1 MRKIFSYV
9 LKALLFIG
17 IVYAEPES
25 KVEALEGKKRESSL
39 DKKIRQELKNKELKN
54 KELKNKELK
63 NKELKNKE
71 LKNKELKNKEL
82 KNKELKNKEL
92 KNKELKNKEE
102 KKNTEEK
109 KEIKAKRKPR
119 AEVHHGDAK
128 NPTQKITPSKI
139 KEGTKGVQNQG
150 TQNQGV
156 QNNAPKLEEKETT
169 PQTLEK
175 KGSSPSSQF
184 NSIFGNPNDATN
196 NTLEDKV
203 VGGISLLVNGSPIT
217 LYQIQEEQK
226 KSKVSKAQARDRLIA
241 ERIKNQEIERLK
253 IHVGDDKLDQEMA
266 MMAQQQGMDLDRFKQ
281 MLMAEGHYKL
291 YRDQLKE
298 HLEMQELLRNILLTN
313 VDTSSETKMREYY
326 NKHKDQFS
334 IPTEIETVRYTSTNQ
349 EDLERA
355 MADPNLEV
363 PGVSKANEKIE
374 MKTLNP
380 QIAQV
385 FISHEQGSFTPIM
398 NGGGGQFITFYIKE
412 KKGKN
417 EVSFSQ
423 AKQFIAQ
430 KLVEESKDKILE
442 EHFEKL
448 RVKSRIVMIRE

>member
-25 KVEALEGKKRESSL
+25 KVEALEGRKQESSL
-39 DKKIRQELKNKELKN
+39 DKKIRQEIKNKDLKNK
-54 KELKNKELK
+54 
-63 NKELKNKE
+63 
-71 LKNKELKNKEL
+71 
-82 KNKELKNKEL
+82 
-92 KNKELKNKEE
+92 KEE

-109 KEIKAKRKPR
+109 KETKAKKKPR

-139 KEGTKGVQNQG
+139 KEGAKGVQNQG

-169 PQTLEK
+169 SQTLEK
-175 KGSSPSSQF
+175 NKGTSPSSQF
-184 NSIFGNPNDATN
+184 NSIFGNPNNAAN

-217 LYQIQEEQK
+217 LYQIQEEQE

-253 IHVGDDKLDQEMA
+253 IHVDDDKLDQEMA
-266 MMAQQQGMDLDRFKQ
+266 MMAQQQGMDLDHFKQ

-326 NKHKDQFS
+326 NKHKEQFS

-355 MADPNLEV
+355 MADPNLEI

-385 FISHEQGSFTPIM
+385 FISHEKGSFTPVM

>member
-25 KVEALEGKKRESSL
+25 KVEALEGRKQESSL
-39 DKKIRQELKNKELKN
+39 DKKIRQELKNKDLKN
-54 KELKNKELK
+54 K
-63 NKELKNKE
+63 
-71 LKNKELKNKEL
+71 
-82 KNKELKNKEL
+82 
-92 KNKELKNKEE
+92 KEE

-109 KEIKAKRKPR
+109 KETKAKRKPR

-128 NPTQKITPSKI
+128 NPTQKITPPKI
-139 KEGTKGVQNQG
+139 KEGAKGVQNQG

-156 QNNAPKLEEKETT
+156 QSNAPKLEEKETT
-169 PQTLEK
+169 SQTLEK
-175 KGSSPSSQF
+175 NKGTSPSSQF
-184 NSIFGNPNDATN
+184 NSIFGNPNNAAN

-253 IHVGDDKLDQEMA
+253 IHVDDDKLDQEMA
-266 MMAQQQGMDLDRFKQ
+266 MMAQQQGMDLDHFKQ

-326 NKHKDQFS
+326 NKHKEQFS

-355 MADPNLEV
+355 MADPNLEI

-385 FISHEQGSFTPIM
+385 FISHEQGSFTPVM

>member
-25 KVEALEGKKRESSL
+25 KVEALEGRKQESSL
-39 DKKIRQELKNKELKN
+39 DKKIRQELKNKDLKN
-54 KELKNKELK
+54 K
-63 NKELKNKE
+63 
-71 LKNKELKNKEL
+71 
-82 KNKELKNKEL
+82 
-92 KNKELKNKEE
+92 KEE
-102 KKNTEEK
+102 KKNPEEK
-109 KEIKAKRKPR
+109 KETKAKRKPR

-128 NPTQKITPSKI
+128 NPTQKITPPKI

-169 PQTLEK
+169 SQTLEK
-175 KGSSPSSQF
+175 NKGTSPSSQF
-184 NSIFGNPNDATN
+184 NSIFGNPNNATN

-253 IHVGDDKLDQEMA
+253 IHVDDDKLDQEMA
-266 MMAQQQGMDLDRFKQ
+266 MMAQQQGMDLDHFKQ

-326 NKHKDQFS
+326 NKHKEQFS

-355 MADPNLEV
+355 MADPNLEI

-385 FISHEQGSFTPIM
+385 FISHEQGSFTPVM

>member
-1 MRKIFSYV
+1 MRKIFSYISKV
-9 LKALLFIG
+9 LLFIG
-17 IVYAEPES
+17 VVYAEPDS
-25 KVEALEGKKRESSL
+25 KVEALEGRKQESSL
-39 DKKIRQELKNKELKN
+39 DKKIRQELKNKDLKN
-54 KELKNKELK
+54 KDLKNK
-63 NKELKNKE
+63 
-71 LKNKELKNKEL
+71 
-82 KNKELKNKEL
+82 
-92 KNKELKNKEE
+92 KEE
-102 KKNTEEK
+102 KKNPEEK
-109 KEIKAKRKPR
+109 KETKAKRKPR

-128 NPTQKITPSKI
+128 NPTQKITPPKI
-139 KEGTKGVQNQG
+139 KGSAKGVQNQG
-150 TQNQGV
+150 MQNQGV
-156 QNNAPKLEEKETT
+156 QNNAPKPEKKDTT
-169 PQTLEK
+169 PQATEK
-175 KGSSPSSQF
+175 NKETSPSSQF
-184 NSIFGNPNDATN
+184 NSIFGNPNNATN

-217 LYQIQEEQK
+217 LYQIQEEQE

-253 IHVGDDKLDQEMA
+253 IHVDDDKLDQEMA
-266 MMAQQQGMDLDRFKQ
+266 MMAQQQGMDLDHFKQ

-326 NKHKDQFS
+326 NKHKEQFS

-355 MADPNLEV
+355 MSNPNLEV

-374 MKTLNP
+374 MKTLNS

-385 FISHEQGSFTPIM
+385 FISHEQGSFTPVM

>member
-9 LKALLFIG
+9 LKALLFFG
-17 IVYAEPES
+17 IAHAEPES
-25 KVEALEGKKRESSL
+25 KVEALEGKKQESSL

-54 KELKNKELK
+54 KELKNKE
-63 NKELKNKE
+63 
-71 LKNKELKNKEL
+71 
-82 KNKELKNKEL
+82 
-92 KNKELKNKEE
+92 
-102 KKNTEEK
+102 EK

-119 AEVHHGDAK
+119 AEVHHGDSK
-128 NPTQKITPSKI
+128 NPAQKITPPKI
-139 KEGTKGVQNQG
+139 KESSKGVQNQDM
-150 TQNQGV
+150 
-156 QNNAPKLEEKETT
+156 QNNAPKPEEKDTT
-169 PQTLEK
+169 SQTLEK
-175 KGSSPSSQF
+175 NKGTSPSSQF
-184 NSIFGNPNDATN
+184 NSIFGNPNDAAGS
-196 NTLEDKV
+196 TLEDKV

-217 LYQIQEEQK
+217 LYQIQEEQE

-253 IHVGDDKLDQEMA
+253 IHVDDDKLDQEMA
-266 MMAQQQGMDLDRFKQ
+266 MMAQQQGMDLDHFKQ

-326 NKHKDQFS
+326 NKHKEQFS

-355 MADPNLEV
+355 MSNPNLEV

>member
-9 LKALLFIG
+9 LRALLFIG

-25 KVEALEGKKRESSL
+25 KVEALEGRRQESSL
-39 DKKIRQELKNKELKN
+39 DKKIRQELKNKDLKN
-54 KELKNKELK
+54 K
-63 NKELKNKE
+63 
-71 LKNKELKNKEL
+71 
-82 KNKELKNKEL
+82 
-92 KNKELKNKEE
+92 KEE
-102 KKNTEEK
+102 KKNPEEK
-109 KEIKAKRKPR
+109 KETKPKRKPR

-128 NPTQKITPSKI
+128 NPTQKITPPKI
-139 KEGTKGVQNQG
+139 KESAKGVQNQG

-156 QNNAPKLEEKETT
+156 QNNVPKLEEKETT
-169 PQTLEK
+169 SQTLEK
-175 KGSSPSSQF
+175 NKGASPSSQF
-184 NSIFGNPNDATN
+184 NSIFGNPNNATN

-253 IHVGDDKLDQEMA
+253 IHVDDDKLDQEMA
-266 MMAQQQGMDLDRFKQ
+266 MMAQQQGMDLDHFKQ

-326 NKHKDQFS
+326 NKHKEQFS

-355 MADPNLEV
+355 MADPNLEI

-385 FISHEQGSFTPIM
+385 FISHEEGSFTPVM

>member
-25 KVEALEGKKRESSL
+25 KVEALEGRKQESSL
-39 DKKIRQELKNKELKN
+39 DKKIRQELKNKDLKN
-54 KELKNKELK
+54 K
-63 NKELKNKE
+63 
-71 LKNKELKNKEL
+71 
-82 KNKELKNKEL
+82 
-92 KNKELKNKEE
+92 KEE
-102 KKNTEEK
+102 KKNTVEK
-109 KEIKAKRKPR
+109 KETKAKRKPR

-139 KEGTKGVQNQG
+139 KEGAKGVQNQG
-150 TQNQGV
+150 TQNQGA

-169 PQTLEK
+169 SQTLEK
-175 KGSSPSSQF
+175 NKGTSPGSQF
-184 NSIFGNPNDATN
+184 NSIFGNPNNAAN

-253 IHVGDDKLDQEMA
+253 IHVDDDKLDQEMA
-266 MMAQQQGMDLDRFKQ
+266 MMAQQQGMDLDHFKQ

-326 NKHKDQFS
+326 NKHKEQFS

-355 MADPNLEV
+355 MADPNLEI

-385 FISHEQGSFTPIM
+385 FISHEQGSFTPVM

>member
-25 KVEALEGKKRESSL
+25 KVEALEGRKQESSL
-39 DKKIRQELKNKELKN
+39 DKKIRQELKNKDLKN
-54 KELKNKELK
+54 K
-63 NKELKNKE
+63 
-71 LKNKELKNKEL
+71 
-82 KNKELKNKEL
+82 
-92 KNKELKNKEE
+92 KEE
-102 KKNTEEK
+102 KKNPEEK
-109 KEIKAKRKPR
+109 KETKAKRKPR

-139 KEGTKGVQNQG
+139 KEGAKGVQNQG

-169 PQTLEK
+169 SQILEK
-175 KGSSPSSQF
+175 NKGTSPSSQF

-253 IHVGDDKLDQEMA
+253 IHVDDDKLDQEMA
-266 MMAQQQGMDLDRFKQ
+266 MMAQQQGMDLDHFKQ

-326 NKHKDQFS
+326 NKHKEQFS
-334 IPTEIETVRYTSTNQ
+334 IPTEIETVRYTSTSQ

-355 MADPNLEV
+355 MADPNLEI

-385 FISHEQGSFTPIM
+385 FISHEQGSFTPVM

>member
-39 DKKIRQELKNKELKN
+39 DKKIRQELKNKDLKN
-54 KELKNKELK
+54 K
-63 NKELKNKE
+63 
-71 LKNKELKNKEL
+71 
-82 KNKELKNKEL
+82 
-92 KNKELKNKEE
+92 KEE

-109 KEIKAKRKPR
+109 KETKAKRKPR

-128 NPTQKITPSKI
+128 NPTQKITPPKI
-139 KEGTKGVQNQG
+139 KEGAKGVQNQG

-169 PQTLEK
+169 SQTLEK
-175 KGSSPSSQF
+175 NKGTSPSSQF
-184 NSIFGNPNDATN
+184 NSIFGNPNNATN

-253 IHVGDDKLDQEMA
+253 IHVDDDKLDQEMA
-266 MMAQQQGMDLDRFKQ
+266 MMAQQQGMDLDHFKQ

-326 NKHKDQFS
+326 NKHKEQFS

-355 MADPNLEV
+355 MADPNLEI

-385 FISHEQGSFTPIM
+385 FISHEQGSFTPVM

>member
-25 KVEALEGKKRESSL
+25 KVEALEGKKREYSL
-39 DKKIRQELKNKELKN
+39 DKKIRQ
-54 KELKNKELK
+54 
-63 NKELKNKE
+63 
-71 LKNKELKNKEL
+71 
-82 KNKELKNKEL
+82 EL

-119 AEVHHGDAK
+119 AEVHHGDSK
-128 NPTQKITPSKI
+128 NPTQKITPPKI
-139 KEGTKGVQNQG
+139 KGSAKGMQNQG

-169 PQTLEK
+169 SQTLEK
-175 KGSSPSSQF
+175 KGASPSSQF
-184 NSIFGNPNDATN
+184 NSIFGNPNNAAN

-253 IHVGDDKLDQEMA
+253 IHVDDDKLDQEMA
-266 MMAQQQGMDLDRFKQ
+266 MMAQQQGMDLDHFKQ

-326 NKHKDQFS
+326 NKHKEQFS
-334 IPTEIETVRYTSTNQ
+334 IPTEIETVRYTSTSQ

-355 MADPNLEV
+355 MADPNLEI

-385 FISHEQGSFTPIM
+385 FISHEQGSFTPVM

>member
-1 MRKIFSYV
+1 MRKIFSYISKV
-9 LKALLFIG
+9 LLFIG
-17 IVYAEPES
+17 VVYAEPDS
-25 KVEALEGKKRESSL
+25 KVEALEGRKQESSL
-39 DKKIRQELKNKELKN
+39 DKKIRQELKSKELKN
-54 KELKNKELK
+54 KD
-63 NKELKNKE
+63 
-71 LKNKELKNKEL
+71 
-82 KNKELKNKEL
+82 
-92 KNKELKNKEE
+92 LKNKEE

-109 KEIKAKRKPR
+109 KTTKTRAKPR
-119 AEVHHGDAK
+119 AEVHHGDSK

-139 KEGTKGVQNQG
+139 KEGAKGVQNQG

-169 PQTLEK
+169 SQTLEK
-175 KGSSPSSQF
+175 NKETSPSSQF
-184 NSIFGNPNDATN
+184 NSIFGNPNNATN

-253 IHVGDDKLDQEMA
+253 IHVDDDKLDQEMA
-266 MMAQQQGMDLDRFKQ
+266 MMAQQQGMDLDHFKQ

-326 NKHKDQFS
+326 NKHKEQFS
-334 IPTEIETVRYTSTNQ
+334 IPTEIETVRYTSTSQ

-355 MADPNLEV
+355 MADPNLEI

-385 FISHEQGSFTPIM
+385 FISHEEGSFTPVM

>member
-25 KVEALEGKKRESSL
+25 KVEALEGRKQESSL
-39 DKKIRQELKNKELKN
+39 DKKIRQELKNKD
-54 KELKNKELK
+54 
-63 NKELKNKE
+63 
-71 LKNKELKNKEL
+71 
-82 KNKELKNKEL
+82 
-92 KNKELKNKEE
+92 LKNKEE
-102 KKNTEEK
+102 KKNPAEK

-128 NPTQKITPSKI
+128 NPTQKITPPKI
-139 KEGTKGVQNQG
+139 KEGAKGVQNQG

-169 PQTLEK
+169 SQTLEK

-184 NSIFGNPNDATN
+184 NSIFGNPNNAAN

-253 IHVGDDKLDQEMA
+253 IHVDDDKLDQEMA
-266 MMAQQQGMDLDRFKQ
+266 MMAQQQGMDLDHFKQ

-326 NKHKDQFS
+326 NKHKEQFS

-385 FISHEQGSFTPIM
+385 FISHEQGSFTPVM

>member
-9 LKALLFIG
+9 LKALLFFG
-17 IVYAEPES
+17 IAHAEPES
-25 KVEALEGKKRESSL
+25 KVEALEGRKQESSL
-39 DKKIRQELKNKELKN
+39 DKKIRQELKNKDLKN
-54 KELKNKELK
+54 K
-63 NKELKNKE
+63 
-71 LKNKELKNKEL
+71 
-82 KNKELKNKEL
+82 
-92 KNKELKNKEE
+92 KEE
-102 KKNTEEK
+102 KKNTAEK
-109 KEIKAKRKPR
+109 KETKAKRKPR

-139 KEGTKGVQNQG
+139 KEGAKGVQNQG

-169 PQTLEK
+169 SQTLEK
-175 KGSSPSSQF
+175 NKGASPSSQF
-184 NSIFGNPNDATN
+184 NSIFGNPNNAAN

-253 IHVGDDKLDQEMA
+253 IHVDDDKLDQEMA
-266 MMAQQQGMDLDRFKQ
+266 MMAQQQGMDLDHFKQ

-326 NKHKDQFS
+326 NKHKEQFS

-355 MADPNLEV
+355 MADPNLEI

-385 FISHEQGSFTPIM
+385 FISHEQGSFTPVM

>member
-9 LKALLFIG
+9 LKALLFFG
-17 IVYAEPES
+17 IAHAEPES
-25 KVEALEGKKRESSL
+25 KVEALEGKKQEPSL

-63 NKELKNKE
+63 NKE
-71 LKNKELKNKEL
+71 
-82 KNKELKNKEL
+82 
-92 KNKELKNKEE
+92 E
-102 KKNTEEK
+102 KKT
-109 KEIKAKRKPR
+109 IKPRAKPR
-119 AEVHHGDAK
+119 AEVHHGDSK
-128 NPTQKITPSKI
+128 NPAQKITPPKI
-139 KEGTKGVQNQG
+139 KESPKGMQNQDM
-150 TQNQGV
+150 
-156 QNNAPKLEEKETT
+156 QNNAPKPEEKDTT
-169 PQTLEK
+169 PQILEK
-175 KGSSPSSQF
+175 NKGTSPSSQF
-184 NSIFGNPNDATN
+184 NSIFGNPNDAAN
-196 NTLEDKV
+196 STLEDKV

-217 LYQIQEEQK
+217 LYQIQEEQE

-253 IHVGDDKLDQEMA
+253 IHVDDDKLDQEMA
-266 MMAQQQGMDLDRFKQ
+266 MMAQQQGMDLDHFKQ

-326 NKHKDQFS
+326 NKHKEQFS

-355 MADPNLEV
+355 MSNPNLEV

-385 FISHEQGSFTPIM
+385 FISHEQGSFTPVM

>member
-25 KVEALEGKKRESSL
+25 KVEALEGRKQESSL

-54 KELKNKELK
+54 KDLKNK
-63 NKELKNKE
+63 
-71 LKNKELKNKEL
+71 
-82 KNKELKNKEL
+82 
-92 KNKELKNKEE
+92 KEE
-102 KKNTEEK
+102 KKNPEEK
-109 KEIKAKRKPR
+109 KETKAKRKPR
-119 AEVHHGDAK
+119 AEVHHGDSK
-128 NPTQKITPSKI
+128 NPTQKITPPKI
-139 KEGTKGVQNQG
+139 KKGAKGVQNQG
-150 TQNQGV
+150 AQNQGV

-169 PQTLEK
+169 SQTLEK
-175 KGSSPSSQF
+175 NKGTSPSSQF
-184 NSIFGNPNDATN
+184 NSIFGNPNGAAN

-217 LYQIQEEQK
+217 LYQIQEEQE

-253 IHVGDDKLDQEMA
+253 IHVDDDKLDQEMA
-266 MMAQQQGMDLDRFKQ
+266 MMAQQQGMDLDHFKQ

-326 NKHKDQFS
+326 NKHKEQFS

-355 MADPNLEV
+355 MADPNLEI

-385 FISHEQGSFTPIM
+385 FISHEQGSFTPVM

>member
-9 LKALLFIG
+9 LRALLFIG

-39 DKKIRQELKNKELKN
+39 DKKIRQELKNKELKD
-54 KELKNKELK
+54 
-63 NKELKNKE
+63 
-71 LKNKELKNKEL
+71 
-82 KNKELKNKEL
+82 
-92 KNKELKNKEE
+92 KEE
-102 KKNTEEK
+102 KKT
-109 KEIKAKRKPR
+109 IKTRAKPR
-119 AEVHHGDAK
+119 AEVHHGDSK
-128 NPTQKITPSKI
+128 NPAQKITSPKI
-139 KEGTKGVQNQG
+139 KESAKGMQNQSM
-150 TQNQGV
+150 

-169 PQTLEK
+169 PQATEK
-175 KGSSPSSQF
+175 NKETSPRSQF

-196 NTLEDKV
+196 NTPEDKV

-217 LYQIQEEQK
+217 LYQIQEEQE

-253 IHVGDDKLDQEMA
+253 IHVDDDKLDQEMA
-266 MMAQQQGMDLDRFKQ
+266 MMAQQQGMDLDHFKQ

-326 NKHKDQFS
+326 NKHKEQFS

-355 MADPNLEV
+355 MSNPNLEV

-385 FISHEQGSFTPIM
+385 FISHEQGSFTPVM

>member
-25 KVEALEGKKRESSL
+25 KVEALEGRKQESSL
-39 DKKIRQELKNKELKN
+39 DKKIRQELKNKDLKN
-54 KELKNKELK
+54 K
-63 NKELKNKE
+63 
-71 LKNKELKNKEL
+71 
-82 KNKELKNKEL
+82 
-92 KNKELKNKEE
+92 KEE
-102 KKNTEEK
+102 KKNPEEK
-109 KEIKAKRKPR
+109 KETKAKRKPR

-139 KEGTKGVQNQG
+139 KEGAKGVQNQG
-150 TQNQGV
+150 TQNQSM

-169 PQTLEK
+169 SQTLEK
-175 KGSSPSSQF
+175 NKGTIPSSQF
-184 NSIFGNPNDATN
+184 NSIFGNPNNAAN

-253 IHVGDDKLDQEMA
+253 IHVDDDKLDQEMA
-266 MMAQQQGMDLDRFKQ
+266 MMAQQQGMDLDHFKQ

-326 NKHKDQFS
+326 NKHKEQFS
-334 IPTEIETVRYTSTNQ
+334 IPTEIETVRYTSTSQ

-355 MADPNLEV
+355 MADPNLEI

-385 FISHEQGSFTPIM
+385 FISHEQGSFTPVM

>member
-9 LKALLFIG
+9 LKALLFFG
-17 IVYAEPES
+17 IAHAEPES
-25 KVEALEGKKRESSL
+25 KVEALEGKKQESSL

-54 KELKNKELK
+54 KELKNKE
-63 NKELKNKE
+63 
-71 LKNKELKNKEL
+71 
-82 KNKELKNKEL
+82 
-92 KNKELKNKEE
+92 E
-102 KKNTEEK
+102 KKNAEEK

-119 AEVHHGDAK
+119 AEVHHGDSK
-128 NPTQKITPSKI
+128 NSAQKITSPKITPPKI
-139 KEGTKGVQNQG
+139 KGSKKALQNQSD
-150 TQNQGV
+150 
-156 QNNAPKLEEKETT
+156 QNNAIKPKEKTT
-169 PQTLEK
+169 QTTEK
-175 KGSSPSSQF
+175 KEVSPSSQF
-184 NSIFGNPNDATN
+184 NSIFGNPNDATS

-217 LYQIQEEQK
+217 LYQIQEEQE

-253 IHVGDDKLDQEMA
+253 IHVDDDKLDQEMA
-266 MMAQQQGMDLDRFKQ
+266 MMAQQQGMDLDHFKQ

-326 NKHKDQFS
+326 NKHKEQFS

-355 MADPNLEV
+355 MSNPNLEV

>member
-1 MRKIFSYV
+1 MKKIFSYV

-39 DKKIRQELKNKELKN
+39 DKKIRQEIKNKDLKNKDLKN
-54 KELKNKELK
+54 K
-63 NKELKNKE
+63 
-71 LKNKELKNKEL
+71 
-82 KNKELKNKEL
+82 
-92 KNKELKNKEE
+92 KEE

-109 KEIKAKRKPR
+109 KETKAKRKPR

-139 KEGTKGVQNQG
+139 KEGAKGVQNQG

-169 PQTLEK
+169 SQTLEK
-175 KGSSPSSQF
+175 NKGASPSSQF
-184 NSIFGNPNDATN
+184 NSIFGNPNNATS

-253 IHVGDDKLDQEMA
+253 IHVDDDKLDQEMA
-266 MMAQQQGMDLDRFKQ
+266 MMAQQQGMDLDHFKQ

-326 NKHKDQFS
+326 NKHKEQFS
-334 IPTEIETVRYTSTNQ
+334 IPTEIETVRYTSTSQ

-355 MADPNLEV
+355 MADPNLEI

-385 FISHEQGSFTPIM
+385 FISHEQGSFTPVM

>member
-25 KVEALEGKKRESSL
+25 KVEALEGRKQESSL
-39 DKKIRQELKNKELKN
+39 DKKIRQELKNKDLKN
-54 KELKNKELK
+54 KDLKNKDLK
-63 NKELKNKE
+63 NKDLKNK
-71 LKNKELKNKEL
+71 
-82 KNKELKNKEL
+82 
-92 KNKELKNKEE
+92 KEE
-102 KKNTEEK
+102 KKNPEEK

-139 KEGTKGVQNQG
+139 KEGAKGVQNQG
-150 TQNQGV
+150 TQNQSM

-169 PQTLEK
+169 SQTLEK
-175 KGSSPSSQF
+175 NKETSPSSQF
-184 NSIFGNPNDATN
+184 NSIFGNPNNATN

-253 IHVGDDKLDQEMA
+253 IHVDDDKLDQEMA
-266 MMAQQQGMDLDRFKQ
+266 MMAQQQGMDLDHFKQ

-326 NKHKDQFS
+326 NKHKEQFS

-355 MADPNLEV
+355 MADPNLEI

-385 FISHEQGSFTPIM
+385 FISHEQGSFTPVM

>member
-1 MRKIFSYV
+1 MRKIFSYISKV
-9 LKALLFIG
+9 LLFIG
-17 IVYAEPES
+17 VVYAEPDS
-25 KVEALEGKKRESSL
+25 KVEALEGRKQESSL

-54 KELKNKELK
+54 KD
-63 NKELKNKE
+63 
-71 LKNKELKNKEL
+71 
-82 KNKELKNKEL
+82 
-92 KNKELKNKEE
+92 LKNKEE
-102 KKNTEEK
+102 KKNPEEK
-109 KEIKAKRKPR
+109 KTTKTRAKPR

-128 NPTQKITPSKI
+128 NPTPKITPPKI

-150 TQNQGV
+150 AQNQGV
-156 QNNAPKLEEKETT
+156 QNNVPKPEEKETT
-169 PQTLEK
+169 PQATEK
-175 KGSSPSSQF
+175 NKEASPSSQF
-184 NSIFGNPNDATN
+184 NSIFGNPNNAAN

-217 LYQIQEEQK
+217 LYQIQEEQE

-253 IHVGDDKLDQEMA
+253 IHVDDDKLDQEMA
-266 MMAQQQGMDLDRFKQ
+266 MMAQQQGMDLDHFKQ

-326 NKHKDQFS
+326 NKHKEQFS

-385 FISHEQGSFTPIM
+385 FISHEQGSFTPVM

>member
-25 KVEALEGKKRESSL
+25 KVEALEGNKREYSL
-39 DKKIRQELKNKELKN
+39 DKKIRQELKNK
-54 KELKNKELK
+54 
-63 NKELKNKE
+63 
-71 LKNKELKNKEL
+71 
-82 KNKELKNKEL
+82 
-92 KNKELKNKEE
+92 NKEE
-102 KKNTEEK
+102 KKNAEEK

-119 AEVHHGDAK
+119 AEVHHGDSK
-128 NPTQKITPSKI
+128 NPAQKITSPKI
-139 KEGTKGVQNQG
+139 KESSKGMQNQSM
-150 TQNQGV
+150 
-156 QNNAPKLEEKETT
+156 QNNAPKPEEKETT
-169 PQTLEK
+169 SQILEK
-175 KGSSPSSQF
+175 NKGASPSSQF
-184 NSIFGNPNDATN
+184 NSIFGNPNDAAGS
-196 NTLEDKV
+196 TLEDKV

-217 LYQIQEEQK
+217 LYQIQEEQE

-253 IHVGDDKLDQEMA
+253 IHVDDDKLDQEMA
-266 MMAQQQGMDLDRFKQ
+266 MMAQQQGMDLDHFKQ

-326 NKHKDQFS
+326 NKHKEQFS

-355 MADPNLEV
+355 MSNPNLEV
-363 PGVSKANEKIE
+363 PGVNKANEKIE

-385 FISHEQGSFTPIM
+385 FISHDQGSFTPIM

>member
-25 KVEALEGKKRESSL
+25 KVEALEGRKQESSL
-39 DKKIRQELKNKELKN
+39 DKKIRQELKNKDLKN
-54 KELKNKELK
+54 K
-63 NKELKNKE
+63 
-71 LKNKELKNKEL
+71 
-82 KNKELKNKEL
+82 
-92 KNKELKNKEE
+92 KEE
-102 KKNTEEK
+102 KKNPAEK
-109 KEIKAKRKPR
+109 KETKAKRKPR

-139 KEGTKGVQNQG
+139 KEGAKGVQNQG

-169 PQTLEK
+169 SQTLEK
-175 KGSSPSSQF
+175 NKGASPSSQF
-184 NSIFGNPNDATN
+184 NSIFGNPNNATN

-217 LYQIQEEQK
+217 LYQIQEEQE

-253 IHVGDDKLDQEMA
+253 IHVDDDKLDQEMA
-266 MMAQQQGMDLDRFKQ
+266 MMAQQQGMDLDHFKQ

-326 NKHKDQFS
+326 NKHKEQFS

-385 FISHEQGSFTPIM
+385 FISHEQGSFTPVM

>member
-25 KVEALEGKKRESSL
+25 KVEALEGRKQESSL
-39 DKKIRQELKNKELKN
+39 DKKIRQELKNKDLKN
-54 KELKNKELK
+54 K
-63 NKELKNKE
+63 
-71 LKNKELKNKEL
+71 
-82 KNKELKNKEL
+82 
-92 KNKELKNKEE
+92 KEE
-102 KKNTEEK
+102 KKNPAEK
-109 KEIKAKRKPR
+109 KETKAKRKPR

-139 KEGTKGVQNQG
+139 KEGAKGVQNQG

-169 PQTLEK
+169 SQTLEK
-175 KGSSPSSQF
+175 NKGASPSSQF
-184 NSIFGNPNDATN
+184 NSIFGNPNNATN

-241 ERIKNQEIERLK
+241 EHIKNQEIERLK
-253 IHVGDDKLDQEMA
+253 IHVDDDKLDQEMA
-266 MMAQQQGMDLDRFKQ
+266 MMAQQQGMDLDHFKQ

-326 NKHKDQFS
+326 NKHKEQFS

-355 MADPNLEV
+355 MADPNLEI

-385 FISHEQGSFTPIM
+385 FISHEQGSFTPVM

>member
-9 LKALLFIG
+9 LKALLFFG
-17 IVYAEPES
+17 IAHAEPES
-25 KVEALEGKKRESSL
+25 KVEALEGKKQESSL
-39 DKKIRQELKNKELKN
+39 DKKIRQ
-54 KELKNKELK
+54 
-63 NKELKNKE
+63 
-71 LKNKELKNKEL
+71 
-82 KNKELKNKEL
+82 ELKNKEL

-119 AEVHHGDAK
+119 AEVHHGDFK
-128 NPTQKITPSKI
+128 NPTQKIMSPKI
-139 KEGTKGVQNQG
+139 KGSAKGMQNQSM
-150 TQNQGV
+150 
-156 QNNAPKLEEKETT
+156 QNNAPKPKEKDIT
-169 PQTLEK
+169 PQILEK
-175 KGSSPSSQF
+175 NKGVSPSSQF
-184 NSIFGNPNDATN
+184 NSIFGNPNDAAGS
-196 NTLEDKV
+196 TLEDKV

-217 LYQIQEEQK
+217 LYQIQEEQE

-253 IHVGDDKLDQEMA
+253 IHVDDDKLDQEMA
-266 MMAQQQGMDLDRFKQ
+266 MMAQQQGMDLDHFKQ

-326 NKHKDQFS
+326 NKHKEQFS

-355 MADPNLEV
+355 MSNPNLEV

-385 FISHEQGSFTPIM
+385 FISHEQGSFTPVM

>member
-25 KVEALEGKKRESSL
+25 KVEALEGRKQESSL
-39 DKKIRQELKNKELKN
+39 DKKIRQELKNKDLKN
-54 KELKNKELK
+54 K
-63 NKELKNKE
+63 
-71 LKNKELKNKEL
+71 
-82 KNKELKNKEL
+82 
-92 KNKELKNKEE
+92 KEE
-102 KKNTEEK
+102 KKNTTEK
-109 KEIKAKRKPR
+109 KETKAKRKPR

-128 NPTQKITPSKI
+128 NPTQKITPPKI
-139 KEGTKGVQNQG
+139 KEGAKGVQNQG

-175 KGSSPSSQF
+175 NKGTSPSSQF
-184 NSIFGNPNDATN
+184 NSIFGNPNDAAN
-196 NTLEDKV
+196 NTLEDNV

-253 IHVGDDKLDQEMA
+253 IHVDDDKLDQEMA
-266 MMAQQQGMDLDRFKQ
+266 MMAQQQGMDLDHFKQ

-326 NKHKDQFS
+326 NKHKEQFS

-355 MADPNLEV
+355 MADPNLEI

-385 FISHEQGSFTPIM
+385 FISHEQGSFTPVM

>member
-25 KVEALEGKKRESSL
+25 KVEALEGKKQEPSL

-54 KELKNKELK
+54 KELKS
-63 NKELKNKE
+63 
-71 LKNKELKNKEL
+71 
-82 KNKELKNKEL
+82 
-92 KNKELKNKEE
+92 KEE

-119 AEVHHGDAK
+119 AEVHHGDSK
-128 NPTQKITPSKI
+128 NPAQKITPPKI

-169 PQTLEK
+169 PQILEK
-175 KGSSPSSQF
+175 NKGSSPNSQF
-184 NSIFGNPNDATN
+184 NSIFGNPNDAAN
-196 NTLEDKV
+196 STLEDKV

-217 LYQIQEEQK
+217 LYQIQEEQE

-253 IHVGDDKLDQEMA
+253 IHVDDDKLDQEMA
-266 MMAQQQGMDLDRFKQ
+266 MMAQQQGMDLDHFKQ

-326 NKHKDQFS
+326 NKHKEQFS

-355 MADPNLEV
+355 MADPNLEI

-385 FISHEQGSFTPIM
+385 FISHEQGSFTPVM

>member
-1 MRKIFSYV
+1 MRKIFSYISKV
-9 LKALLFIG
+9 LLFIG
-17 IVYAEPES
+17 VVYAEPDS
-25 KVEALEGKKRESSL
+25 KVEALEGRKQESSL
-39 DKKIRQELKNKELKN
+39 DKKIRQELKSKELKN
-54 KELKNKELK
+54 KD
-63 NKELKNKE
+63 
-71 LKNKELKNKEL
+71 
-82 KNKELKNKEL
+82 
-92 KNKELKNKEE
+92 LKNKEE
-102 KKNTEEK
+102 KKET
-109 KEIKAKRKPR
+109 KAKRKPR

-128 NPTQKITPSKI
+128 NPTPKITPPKI
-139 KEGTKGVQNQG
+139 KGSGKGIQNQG

-156 QNNAPKLEEKETT
+156 QNNAPKPEKKDTT
-169 PQTLEK
+169 PQATEK
-175 KGSSPSSQF
+175 NKETSPSSQF
-184 NSIFGNPNDATN
+184 NSIFGNPNNATN

-217 LYQIQEEQK
+217 LYQIQEEQE

-253 IHVGDDKLDQEMA
+253 IHVDDDKLDQEMA
-266 MMAQQQGMDLDRFKQ
+266 MMAQQQGMDLDHFKQ
-281 MLMAEGHYKL
+281 MLMVEGHYKL

-326 NKHKDQFS
+326 NKHKEQFS

-355 MADPNLEV
+355 MSNPNLEV

-385 FISHEQGSFTPIM
+385 FISHEQGSFTPVM

>member
-9 LKALLFIG
+9 LKALLFFG
-17 IVYAEPES
+17 IAHAEPES
-25 KVEALEGKKRESSL
+25 KVEALEGKKQESSL

-54 KELKNKELK
+54 KE
-63 NKELKNKE
+63 
-71 LKNKELKNKEL
+71 
-82 KNKELKNKEL
+82 
-92 KNKELKNKEE
+92 E
-102 KKNTEEK
+102 KKNAEEK

-119 AEVHHGDAK
+119 AEVHHGDSK
-128 NPTQKITPSKI
+128 NPAQKITPPKITPPKI
-139 KEGTKGVQNQG
+139 KESSKGMQNQSM
-150 TQNQGV
+150 
-156 QNNAPKLEEKETT
+156 QNNVPKPEEKDTT
-169 PQTLEK
+169 HQILEK
-175 KGSSPSSQF
+175 NKGTSPSSQF
-184 NSIFGNPNDATN
+184 NSIFGNPNDAAS

-217 LYQIQEEQK
+217 LYQIQEEQE

-253 IHVGDDKLDQEMA
+253 IHVDDDKLDQEMA
-266 MMAQQQGMDLDRFKQ
+266 MMAQQQGMDLDHFKQ

-326 NKHKDQFS
+326 NKHKEQFS

-385 FISHEQGSFTPIM
+385 FISHEQDSFTPIM

>member
-1 MRKIFSYV
+1 MRKIFSYISKV
-9 LKALLFIG
+9 LLFIG
-17 IVYAEPES
+17 VVYAEPDS
-25 KVEALEGKKRESSL
+25 KVEALEGRKQESSL
-39 DKKIRQELKNKELKN
+39 DKKIRQELKSKELKN
-54 KELKNKELK
+54 KD
-63 NKELKNKE
+63 
-71 LKNKELKNKEL
+71 
-82 KNKELKNKEL
+82 
-92 KNKELKNKEE
+92 LKNKEE
-102 KKNTEEK
+102 KKNPEEK
-109 KEIKAKRKPR
+109 KETKAKRKPR

-128 NPTQKITPSKI
+128 NPTQKITPPKI

-150 TQNQGV
+150 AQNQGV

-169 PQTLEK
+169 SQTLEK
-175 KGSSPSSQF
+175 NKGTSPSSQF
-184 NSIFGNPNDATN
+184 NSIFGNPNNATN

-217 LYQIQEEQK
+217 LYQIQEEQE

-253 IHVGDDKLDQEMA
+253 IHVDDDKLDQEMA
-266 MMAQQQGMDLDRFKQ
+266 MMAQQQGMDLDYFKQ

-326 NKHKDQFS
+326 NKHKEQFS

-355 MADPNLEV
+355 MSNPNLEV

-385 FISHEQGSFTPIM
+385 FISHEQGSFTPVM

>member
-25 KVEALEGKKRESSL
+25 KVEALEGRKQESSL
-39 DKKIRQELKNKELKN
+39 DKKIRQELKNKDLKN
-54 KELKNKELK
+54 KELKNK
-63 NKELKNKE
+63 
-71 LKNKELKNKEL
+71 
-82 KNKELKNKEL
+82 
-92 KNKELKNKEE
+92 KEE
-102 KKNTEEK
+102 KKNPEEK
-109 KEIKAKRKPR
+109 KETKAKRKPR

-139 KEGTKGVQNQG
+139 KEGAKGVQNQG

-169 PQTLEK
+169 SQTLEK
-175 KGSSPSSQF
+175 NKGTSPSSQF
-184 NSIFGNPNDATN
+184 NSIFGNPNDAAN

-217 LYQIQEEQK
+217 LYQIQEEQE

-241 ERIKNQEIERLK
+241 EHIKNQEIERLK
-253 IHVGDDKLDQEMA
+253 IHVDDDKLDQEMA
-266 MMAQQQGMDLDRFKQ
+266 MMAQQQGMDLDHFKQ

-326 NKHKDQFS
+326 NKHKEQFS

-355 MADPNLEV
+355 MADPNLEI

-385 FISHEQGSFTPIM
+385 FISHEQGSFTPVM

>member
-25 KVEALEGKKRESSL
+25 KVEALEGRKQESSL
-39 DKKIRQELKNKELKN
+39 DKKIRQELKNKDLKN
-54 KELKNKELK
+54 K
-63 NKELKNKE
+63 
-71 LKNKELKNKEL
+71 
-82 KNKELKNKEL
+82 
-92 KNKELKNKEE
+92 KEE
-102 KKNTEEK
+102 KKNTAEK
-109 KEIKAKRKPR
+109 KETKAKRKPR

-139 KEGTKGVQNQG
+139 KEGAKGVQNQG

-169 PQTLEK
+169 SQTLEK
-175 KGSSPSSQF
+175 NKGASPSSQF
-184 NSIFGNPNDATN
+184 NSIFGNPNNAAN

-253 IHVGDDKLDQEMA
+253 IHVDDDKLDQEMA
-266 MMAQQQGMDLDRFKQ
+266 MMAQQQGMDLDHFKQ

-326 NKHKDQFS
+326 NKHKEQFS

-355 MADPNLEV
+355 MADPNLEI

-385 FISHEQGSFTPIM
+385 FISHEQGSFTPVM

>member
-25 KVEALEGKKRESSL
+25 KVEALEGRKQESSL
-39 DKKIRQELKNKELKN
+39 DKKIRQELKNKDLKN
-54 KELKNKELK
+54 KELKNK
-63 NKELKNKE
+63 
-71 LKNKELKNKEL
+71 
-82 KNKELKNKEL
+82 
-92 KNKELKNKEE
+92 KEE

-109 KEIKAKRKPR
+109 KEIKAQRKPR
-119 AEVHHGDAK
+119 AEVHHGDTK
-128 NPTQKITPSKI
+128 NPTPKIATPKI
-139 KEGTKGVQNQG
+139 KGSSKGVQNQG
-150 TQNQGV
+150 VQNQGVQNQGVQNQGV
-156 QNNAPKLEEKETT
+156 QNNAPKPEKKDTT
-169 PQTLEK
+169 PQATERNK
-175 KGSSPSSQF
+175 ETSPSSQF
-184 NSIFGNPNDATN
+184 NSIFGNPNNATN

-217 LYQIQEEQK
+217 LYQIQEEQE

-253 IHVGDDKLDQEMA
+253 IHVDDDKLDQEMA
-266 MMAQQQGMDLDRFKQ
+266 MMAQQQGMDLDHFKQ

-326 NKHKDQFS
+326 NKHKEQFS

-355 MADPNLEV
+355 MADPNLEI

-385 FISHEQGSFTPIM
+385 FISHEQGSFTPVM

>member
-9 LKALLFIG
+9 LKVLLFIG

-25 KVEALEGKKRESSL
+25 KVEALEGRKQESSL
-39 DKKIRQELKNKELKN
+39 DKKIRQEIKNKDLKNKDLKN
-54 KELKNKELK
+54 K
-63 NKELKNKE
+63 
-71 LKNKELKNKEL
+71 
-82 KNKELKNKEL
+82 
-92 KNKELKNKEE
+92 KEE

-139 KEGTKGVQNQG
+139 KEGAKGVQNQG

-156 QNNAPKLEEKETT
+156 QSNAPKLEEKETT
-169 PQTLEK
+169 SQTLEK
-175 KGSSPSSQF
+175 NKGTSPSSQF
-184 NSIFGNPNDATN
+184 NSIFGNPNNATN

-253 IHVGDDKLDQEMA
+253 IHVDDDKLDQEMA
-266 MMAQQQGMDLDRFKQ
+266 MMAQQQGMDLDHFKQ

-326 NKHKDQFS
+326 NKHKEQFS

-355 MADPNLEV
+355 MADPNLEI

-385 FISHEQGSFTPIM
+385 FISHEQGSFTPVM

>member
-9 LKALLFIG
+9 LKALLLVKV
-17 IVYAEPES
+17 VYAAPES
-25 KVEALEGKKRESSL
+25 KVEALEGRKQESSL
-39 DKKIRQELKNKELKN
+39 DKKIRQELKNKDLKN
-54 KELKNKELK
+54 KD
-63 NKELKNKE
+63 
-71 LKNKELKNKEL
+71 
-82 KNKELKNKEL
+82 
-92 KNKELKNKEE
+92 LKNKEE

-109 KEIKAKRKPR
+109 KTTKTRAKPR
-119 AEVHHGDAK
+119 AEVHHGDSK
-128 NPTQKITPSKI
+128 NPTPKITPPKI
-139 KEGTKGVQNQG
+139 KGSSKGVQNQSI
-150 TQNQGV
+150 
-156 QNNAPKLEEKETT
+156 QNNAPKPEEKETT
-169 PQTLEK
+169 PQATEK
-175 KGSSPSSQF
+175 NKETSPSSQF
-184 NSIFGNPNDATN
+184 NSIFGNPNNATN

-217 LYQIQEEQK
+217 LYQIQEEQE

-253 IHVGDDKLDQEMA
+253 IHVDDDKLDKEMA
-266 MMAQQQGMDLDRFKQ
+266 MMAQQQGMDLDHFKQ

-326 NKHKDQFS
+326 NKHKEQFS

-355 MADPNLEV
+355 MSNPNLEV

-385 FISHEQGSFTPIM
+385 FISHEQGSFTPVM

>member
-25 KVEALEGKKRESSL
+25 KVEALEGRKQESSL
-39 DKKIRQELKNKELKN
+39 DKKIRQEIKNKDLKNKDLKN
-54 KELKNKELK
+54 K
-63 NKELKNKE
+63 
-71 LKNKELKNKEL
+71 
-82 KNKELKNKEL
+82 
-92 KNKELKNKEE
+92 KEE

-109 KEIKAKRKPR
+109 KETKAKRKPR

-139 KEGTKGVQNQG
+139 KEGAKGVQNQG

-169 PQTLEK
+169 SQTLEK
-175 KGSSPSSQF
+175 NKGTSPSSQF
-184 NSIFGNPNDATN
+184 NSIFGNPNNATN

-253 IHVGDDKLDQEMA
+253 IHVDDDKLDQEMA
-266 MMAQQQGMDLDRFKQ
+266 MMAQQQGMDLDHFKQ

-326 NKHKDQFS
+326 NKHKEQFS

-355 MADPNLEV
+355 MADPNLEI

-385 FISHEQGSFTPIM
+385 FISHEQGSFTPVM

>member
-25 KVEALEGKKRESSL
+25 KVEALEGRKQESSL
-39 DKKIRQELKNKELKN
+39 DKKIRQ
-54 KELKNKELK
+54 
-63 NKELKNKE
+63 
-71 LKNKELKNKEL
+71 
-82 KNKELKNKEL
+82 EL

-119 AEVHHGDAK
+119 AEVHHGDSK
-128 NPTQKITPSKI
+128 NPTQKITPPKI
-139 KEGTKGVQNQG
+139 KEGAKGVQNQG

-169 PQTLEK
+169 SQTLEK
-175 KGSSPSSQF
+175 NKGTSPSSQF
-184 NSIFGNPNDATN
+184 NSIFGNPNNATN

-253 IHVGDDKLDQEMA
+253 IHVDDDKLDQEMA
-266 MMAQQQGMDLDRFKQ
+266 MMAQQQGMDLDHFKQ

-326 NKHKDQFS
+326 NKHKEQFS
-334 IPTEIETVRYTSTNQ
+334 IPTEIETVRYTSTSQ

-385 FISHEQGSFTPIM
+385 FISHEQGSFTPVM

>member
-1 MRKIFSYV
+1 MRKIFSYISKV
-9 LKALLFIG
+9 LLFIG
-17 IVYAEPES
+17 VVYAEPDS
-25 KVEALEGKKRESSL
+25 KVEALEGRKQESSL

-54 KELKNKELK
+54 KD
-63 NKELKNKE
+63 
-71 LKNKELKNKEL
+71 
-82 KNKELKNKEL
+82 
-92 KNKELKNKEE
+92 LKNKEE
-102 KKNTEEK
+102 KK
-109 KEIKAKRKPR
+109 EIKAQRKPR
-119 AEVHHGDAK
+119 AEVHHGDTK
-128 NPTQKITPSKI
+128 NPTPKIATPKI
-139 KEGTKGVQNQG
+139 KGSSKGVQNQG

-156 QNNAPKLEEKETT
+156 QNNAPKPEKKDTT
-169 PQTLEK
+169 PQATEK
-175 KGSSPSSQF
+175 NKETSPSSQF
-184 NSIFGNPNDATN
+184 NSIFGNPNNAAN

-217 LYQIQEEQK
+217 LYQIQEEQE

-253 IHVGDDKLDQEMA
+253 IHVDDDKLDQEMA
-266 MMAQQQGMDLDRFKQ
+266 MMAQQQGMDLDHFKQ

-326 NKHKDQFS
+326 NKHKEQFS

-355 MADPNLEV
+355 MSNPNLEV

-385 FISHEQGSFTPIM
+385 FISHEQGSFTPVM

>member
-1 MRKIFSYV
+1 MRKIFSYISKV
-9 LKALLFIG
+9 LLFIG
-17 IVYAEPES
+17 VVYAEPDS
-25 KVEALEGKKRESSL
+25 KVEALEGRKQESSL
-39 DKKIRQELKNKELKN
+39 DKKIRQELKNKD
-54 KELKNKELK
+54 
-63 NKELKNKE
+63 
-71 LKNKELKNKEL
+71 
-82 KNKELKNKEL
+82 
-92 KNKELKNKEE
+92 LKNKEE

-109 KEIKAKRKPR
+109 KTTKTRAKPR
-119 AEVHHGDAK
+119 AEVHHGDTK
-128 NPTQKITPSKI
+128 NPTQKITPPKI
-139 KEGTKGVQNQG
+139 KEGAKGV
-150 TQNQGV
+150 QNQGV
-156 QNNAPKLEEKETT
+156 QNNAPKLEEKDTT
-169 PQTLEK
+169 PQATEK
-175 KGSSPSSQF
+175 NKETSPSSQF
-184 NSIFGNPNDATN
+184 NSIFGNPNNAAN

-217 LYQIQEEQK
+217 LYQIQEEQE

-253 IHVGDDKLDQEMA
+253 IHVDDDKLDQEMA
-266 MMAQQQGMDLDRFKQ
+266 MMAQQQGMDLDHFKQ

-326 NKHKDQFS
+326 NKHKEQFS

-355 MADPNLEV
+355 MSNPNLEV

-385 FISHEQGSFTPIM
+385 FISHEQGSFTPVM

>member
-25 KVEALEGKKRESSL
+25 KVEALEGRKQESSL

-54 KELKNKELK
+54 KD
-63 NKELKNKE
+63 
-71 LKNKELKNKEL
+71 
-82 KNKELKNKEL
+82 
-92 KNKELKNKEE
+92 LKNKEE
-102 KKNTEEK
+102 KKTTK
-109 KEIKAKRKPR
+109 TRAKPR
-119 AEVHHGDAK
+119 AEVHHGDTK
-128 NPTQKITPSKI
+128 NPAPKITPPKI
-139 KEGTKGVQNQG
+139 KEGAKGVQNQG

-156 QNNAPKLEEKETT
+156 QSNAPKLEEKETT
-169 PQTLEK
+169 SQILEK
-175 KGSSPSSQF
+175 NKGASPGSQF
-184 NSIFGNPNDATN
+184 NSIFGNPNNATN

-217 LYQIQEEQK
+217 LYQIQEEQE

-253 IHVGDDKLDQEMA
+253 IHVDDDKLDQEMA
-266 MMAQQQGMDLDRFKQ
+266 MMAQQQGMDLDHFKQ

-326 NKHKDQFS
+326 NKHKEQFS

-355 MADPNLEV
+355 MADPNLEI

-385 FISHEQGSFTPIM
+385 FISHEQGSFTPVM